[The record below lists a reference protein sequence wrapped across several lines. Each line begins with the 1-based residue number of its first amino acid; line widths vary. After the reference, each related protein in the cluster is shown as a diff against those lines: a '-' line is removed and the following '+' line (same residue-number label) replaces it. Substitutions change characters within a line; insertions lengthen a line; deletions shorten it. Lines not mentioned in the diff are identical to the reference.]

1 MAPGVTGNS
10 KVTWGL
16 NPNIPILSLWFCRF
30 CDLDHIDLCSAYPP
44 VRSYHVFFKIYL
56 SVFVHLCLCECVL
69 CVCKSRWRPAGRR
82 RQDTLDLDWQ
92 VTVGCLT
99 WVLGNK
105 LESSER
111 TERALSLSRR
121 YSLAFLYL
129 VVQRLDCIG
138 KREFRKLFLN
148 GISHDLSLS
157 TSFKRPAKAKNS
169 GLKILELKSEFSPK
183 TTILH
188 TRGKAWCSTEML
200 QALLC
205 LIRFHQPPRNYW
217 NKKIPAWS
225 RSRWEKVHRFS
236 QKFTPNRWTFLNCIH
251 D

>member
-1 MAPGVTGNS
+1 MAPGATGNS
-10 KVTWGL
+10 KVTWEL
-16 NPNIPILSLWFCRF
+16 VPNVLVPSLWFCRF
-30 CDLDHIDLCSAYPP
+30 WDLDHIDLCSAYPP
-44 VRSYHVFFKIYL
+44 VRSYHMFFKIYL

-69 CVCKSRWRPAGRR
+69 CVCKSRWRPLGRR

-105 LESSER
+105 LGSSER

-129 VVQRLDCIG
+129 VVQRLDCIR

-157 TSFKRPAKAKNS
+157 TSFKRPAKAKKS
-169 GLKILELKSEFSPK
+169 GLKILDSYIVFHFSHHVFNIQGDFCSLSLPFEEDSVLVSREHIIFSEDTGCVVGF
-183 TTILH
+183 
-188 TRGKAWCSTEML
+188 
-200 QALLC
+200 
-205 LIRFHQPPRNYW
+205 
-217 NKKIPAWS
+217 
-225 RSRWEKVHRFS
+225 
-236 QKFTPNRWTFLNCIH
+236 
-251 D
+251 